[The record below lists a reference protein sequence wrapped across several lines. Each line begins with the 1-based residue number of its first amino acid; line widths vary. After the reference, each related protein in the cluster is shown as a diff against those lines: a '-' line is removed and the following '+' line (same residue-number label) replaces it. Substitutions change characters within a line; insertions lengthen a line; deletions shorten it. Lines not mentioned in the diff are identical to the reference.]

1 MRIKDIMVSPV
12 ITVPTDATY
21 VEAALILYTNHI
33 TGAPVVSSDG
43 HVIGVV
49 SEKDLYRIL
58 YPWYQSYYL
67 NPEEYVD
74 FETRE
79 SKASDIRD
87 HRVETFMTAPVIT
100 THPDTPLLRAGA
112 IMLAKHIHRLPV
124 IEKDHLV
131 GIVTRGELYR
141 RIIQTQLERNEQSS

>member
-12 ITVPTDATY
+12 ITVPSHATY
-21 VEAALILYTNHI
+21 VEVAHILYTHHI
-33 TGAPVVSSDG
+33 TGAPVVANDG
-43 HVIGVV
+43 QVIGMV

-74 FETRE
+74 YETRE
-79 SKASDIRD
+79 SKAKDIRD

-100 THPDTPLLRAGA
+100 TRSDAPLLRAGA

-124 IEKDHLV
+124 VDENRLV

-141 RIIQTQLERNEQSS
+141 RIIQTQIEHWQ